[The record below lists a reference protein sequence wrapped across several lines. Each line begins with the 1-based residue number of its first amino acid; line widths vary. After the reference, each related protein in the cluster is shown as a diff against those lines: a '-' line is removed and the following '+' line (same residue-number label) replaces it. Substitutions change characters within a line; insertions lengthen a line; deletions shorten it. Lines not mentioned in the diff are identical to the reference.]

1 MKTSESIGKIA
12 TALLQAQKAIT
23 FAAKDASNPFFKSKY
38 ADLPTVID
46 AVKPALNDA
55 GIVFIQSA
63 TPSEAGTL
71 SLTTRLIHESGE
83 WIEDIATA
91 PLQKNDPQGYGSA
104 ITYLRRYSL
113 AAFTGLYQDD
123 DDGQA
128 ASQPVKKVI
137 APLTGVWE
145 SMDAESQKFLQGIA
159 LDVIDLFD
167 ESGIELAVKRLNAQ
181 SLDNDEKAALWTRFD
196 SKLRSAIKKH
206 AESEK
211 MAKELEKTIE
221 ESKHQ

>member
-1 MKTSESIGKIA
+1 MKTSETISKLA
-12 TALLQAQKAIT
+12 VALLAAQKAIT
-23 FAAKDASNPFFKSKY
+23 FAVKDASNPFFKSKY

-63 TPSEAGTL
+63 TPSDSGTL

-83 WIEDIATA
+83 WLEDTATA

-113 AAFTGLYQDD
+113 AAITGLYQDD

-128 ASQPVKKVI
+128 ASQPVKAKVI
-137 APLTGVWE
+137 SPLTGAWE

-159 LDVIDLFD
+159 D
-167 ESGIELAVKRLNAQ
+167 EATSIFKDSIGGMEVSQFLEDKC
-181 SLDNDEKAALWTRFD
+181 LDNDEKSALWSRLD
-196 SKLRSAIKKH
+196 SKLRSAVKRYN
-206 AESEK
+206 
-211 MAKELEKTIE
+211 E
-221 ESKHQ
+221 ENKVRK